1 MIRFNE
7 TKGKNEICLINIFK
21 SINGEC
27 YNSGRPVVFVR
38 TMGCNLRCIF
48 CDTKECWTE
57 ENFNKVYKGEH
68 QLMWMT
74 ADEIVARLEEEEKNF
89 KHKAI
94 CLTGGEPLMEEN
106 QPVIDELIEKLTALH
121 YAVDVETDGGIDYKR
136 WIEKFPEVRVDAFG
150 NREGMSLI
158 TDWKLP
164 HSKMNKKM
172 IESNLSILRPF
183 DFIKCVISD
192 DKEDWDEFERICK
205 SGTKAKLYLS
215 PCFNEVTMNR
225 IPEFVFNH
233 PEYDV
238 TAQIQAHKIFW
249 TPTTKDV

>member
-7 TKGKNEICLINIFK
+7 AKGKNEICLINIFK

-74 ADEIVARLEEEEKNF
+74 ADEIVTRLEEEEENF
-89 KHKAI
+89 KHKTI

-136 WIEKFPEVRVDAFG
+136 WIEKFPEVKVDAFG

-238 TAQIQAHKIFW
+238 TAQIQAHKIFYD
-249 TPTTKDV
+249 PQTKDV